1 MKKFEITIWKT
12 NKKNS
17 TLLWSGFSNFY
28 IIAQLK
34 LEIAK
39 IFFNSNLSK
48 FDFLFGEIKKS

>member
-28 IIAQLK
+28 IIAKLK

-39 IFFNSNLSK
+39 MFFNSSLSK
-48 FDFLFGEIKKS
+48 FDFLFSEIKES